1 METPASPPLKNLE
14 RHDIG
19 WFNYWLLSRRE
30 SIEDT
35 LRLFDMTDLER
46 NVNLLS
52 RATHLYKATQN
63 VFSNLRETL
72 VRNNEFVHVE
82 ILHESSDLG
91 IAYKILAKHSNGKQ
105 IIYDGVQFHV
115 SELIRND
122 GFALH
127 DIEKFAP
134 YYDIRVQNA
143 LMPFQNSLREVLSE
157 LPEFTF
163 PSYSFYT
170 AEVTNWETLG
180 LRNGGNAHLRLIC
193 TDKNVI
199 TMTGL
204 VYTETGKDYHTYLG
218 KNTKTA
224 LQMIAHEEFHA
235 MEIHRFMK
243 HFDEQ
248 RSIIREIQ
256 IGTEKETRALV
267 MPFYKFIQKHIQW
280 DRVKEDWKAIRGIYS
295 RIPQGDLLIQAYE
308 EMLKKEQAFF
318 NTPKQLWLKDEV
330 QDDQEQ
336 IAYPITNFYGAKLQD
351 SKLEDVSDKPIQS
364 RYSKDVKELKTIVRT
379 LKDEITPV
387 IDDEKTLLTI
397 FQTEF
402 SLYAVWFAIF
412 AVIVSV
418 IAIMITIFS
427 NNGVGANP

>member
-1 METPASPPLKNLE
+1 METSASSPLKNLE

-19 WFNYWLLSRRE
+19 WFNCWLLSRRE

-46 NVNLLS
+46 NVSLLS
-52 RATHLYKATQN
+52 RTTHLYKATQKI
-63 VFSNLRETL
+63 FSNLRETL

-91 IAYKILAKHSNGKQ
+91 VSYKILAKHSNGKQ
-105 IIYDGVQFHV
+105 IVYDGIQFHV
-115 SELIRND
+115 SELIRNE
-122 GFALH
+122 GFALQ

-134 YYDIRVQNA
+134 YYDICVQNA
-143 LMPFQNSLREVLSE
+143 LAPFQNSLREVLSE

-170 AEVTNWETLG
+170 AEVTNWEILG

-204 VYTETGKDYHTYLG
+204 VYTEIGKDYHTYLG
-218 KNTKTA
+218 DTKIA

-235 MEIHRFMK
+235 MEIYKFMK
-243 HFDEQ
+243 YFDEQ

-256 IGTEKETRALV
+256 IGTEKETKALV
-267 MPFYKFIQKHIQW
+267 MPFYKFIQRHTQW
-280 DRVKEDWKAIRGIYS
+280 NRVKEDWKTIRGIYS
-295 RIPQGDLLIQAYE
+295 RMPRGDLLIQAYE

-318 NTPKQLWLKDEV
+318 NAPKQLWLADEV

-336 IAYPITNFYGAKLQD
+336 IAYPTTNFYGAKLQN
-351 SKLEDVSDKPIQS
+351 SKLEGISDKPIQS
-364 RYSKDVKELKTIVRT
+364 RYGKDVKELKTIVRT
-379 LKDEITPV
+379 LKDEIAPV
-387 IDDEKTLLTI
+387 IDDEKNLLTI

-418 IAIMITIFS
+418 IAILITIFTS
-427 NNGVGANP
+427 R